1 MVISYGYVKNY
12 NWGSTIIRNGSS
24 ANAGP
29 RVNREIFIDPIRLID
44 NKGNMIG
51 VVKLNKAIE
60 MAEQVGL
67 DLVEV
72 SPNAKPPVCKIL
84 DYGKFKFEAQKKAA
98 KARKKQKI
106 IDIKEIKFRPNID
119 TNDFNVKIKS
129 VSKFLSAG
137 DKVKITMR
145 YRGREM
151 AHRDLGI
158 KILDKVK
165 EETNAYAKVELEP
178 KLEGRQAIMIL
189 APDETGQKE
198 KINT

>member
-1 MVISYGYVKNY
+1 
-12 NWGSTIIRNGSS
+12 
-24 ANAGP
+24 
-29 RVNREIFIDPIRLID
+29 
-44 NKGNMIG
+44 MIG
-51 VVKLNKAIE
+51 VVKLNKALE
-60 MAEQVGL
+60 MAESVGL

-119 TNDFNVKIKS
+119 TNDFNVKIKN
-129 VSKFLSAG
+129 VTKFLLAG

-151 AHRDLGI
+151 AHRELGI
-158 KILDKVK
+158 KVLDKIK
-165 EETNAYAKVELEP
+165 EQTSSLSRVELDP

-189 APDETGQKE
+189 APDDNSSKDTKDV
-198 KINT
+198 KKT

>member
-1 MVISYGYVKNY
+1 
-12 NWGSTIIRNGSS
+12 
-24 ANAGP
+24 
-29 RVNREIFIDPIRLID
+29 
-44 NKGNMIG
+44 MIG

-165 EETNAYAKVELEP
+165 EETNAYARVELEP

-189 APDETGQKE
+189 APDESGQKE
-198 KINT
+198 KINTWSESRNKYS